1 VPSDTLEV
9 LLTSCQEIDGGTT
22 DTMMMLAK
30 TSPVP
35 LNSGIQNVFPTVVQA
50 LNRAKLLRAPYRQIA
65 IQKAKEYLYGIV
77 SIGSEGGMYLKELNT
92 QRLAQTQMGRL
103 IGQKAGPMDE
113 YMYGKSYLE
122 NNPKGKDDSLF

>member
-1 VPSDTLEV
+1 MPSDTLEV

-50 LNRAKLLRAPYRQIA
+50 LNRAKLLRPPYRQIA
-65 IQKAKEYLYGIV
+65 MQKAKEYLYGIV
-77 SIGSEGGMYLKELNT
+77 SIGSENGMYLKELNT
-92 QRLAQTQMGRL
+92 QRIAQTTMGRL
-103 IGQKAGPMDE
+103 VGQKAGPMDE
-113 YMYGKSYLE
+113 YMYGKGYLE